1 MLAGARSTWSL
12 SLNACT
18 FHTSAEDYDG
28 NSAFAYRHG
37 DCSGSNYSNPEIN
50 RISRLLNPCSFLLS
64 IFVHDCRVCRRFVS
78 IWRVSIFIGRCN
90 KDRRVDLYLLPS
102 ARDLII
108 DKQGN
113 GFRARYKITKEQ
125 VVQFLD
131 AQWSEYG
138 PYSVS
143 KREESVDDSEGTR
156 AMHDLWFGNLS
167 WPYLKDATVYRGP
180 TSARGTGFELWY
192 SERNQ
197 IAYQRMGYW

>member
-1 MLAGARSTWSL
+1 MLVPFILPLKITTAILLLLIVTAIVVAPTIRIRRSTGFLGFSIL
-12 SLNACT
+12 ALFCFPFLFTIVASVVD
-18 FHTSAEDYDG
+18 S
-28 NSAFAYRHG
+28 YRYG
-37 DCSGSNYSNPEIN
+37 VFQYSSVDAI
-50 RISRLLNPCSFLLS
+50 
-64 IFVHDCRVCRRFVS
+64 
-78 IWRVSIFIGRCN
+78 
-90 KDRRVDLYLLPS
+90 KDRRVDLYLPPS